1 MSTHGW
7 PITYVT
13 PTTLLQFPL
22 VGIVCV
28 HDSLRRSAALASL
41 SHGKEGY
48 LVDPDG
54 KVARTGR
61 EQDSGAIVFSSLDD
75 AVVAAVGRLT

>member
-1 MSTHGW
+1 MPASMRA
-7 PITYVT
+7 
-13 PTTLLQFPL
+13 TL
-22 VGIVCV
+22 
-28 HDSLRRSAALASL
+28 SAA
-41 SHGKEGY
+41 GKEGY